1 MKNKNYIGNFIYFIL
16 IAILLACGTSLL
28 SNHYTEAQRT
38 FEYSLFYITIIIVIF
53 FGGIGVVLGLSNVNF
68 SVKKIKELKLDR
80 SRLLLLV
87 LPSFIISMT
96 HIWALLGLLDNLS
109 TIYSYIIKNQY
120 IIIISSIILGN
131 SIVSSIYI
139 EKNE

>member
-68 SVKKIKELKLDR
+68 SVKKIKDFKIAITSPPFLYHFND
-80 SRLLLLV
+80 SY
-87 LPSFIISMT
+87 
-96 HIWALLGLLDNLS
+96 LGTLRV
-109 TIYSYIIKNQY
+109 IR
-120 IIIISSIILGN
+120 
-131 SIVSSIYI
+131 
-139 EKNE
+139 